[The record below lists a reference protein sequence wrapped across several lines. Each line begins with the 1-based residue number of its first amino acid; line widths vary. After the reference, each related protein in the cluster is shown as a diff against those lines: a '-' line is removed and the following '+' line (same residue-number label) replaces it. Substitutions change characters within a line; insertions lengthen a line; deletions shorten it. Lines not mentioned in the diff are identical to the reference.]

1 MHDISIIIVSW
12 NAKQYLVDCLKSIA
26 QNQNGFLQEII
37 VVDNASTDGSAEILE
52 KEYPDVKLIRN
63 HENLG
68 FAKANNIG
76 IKASDG
82 KYLALVNSDIIV
94 LGDCIGKMIQFMER
108 NPSVGMA
115 GPRILNPDGSLQVS
129 CRHFPSVWNNVCQ
142 VFGLNYVFPKS
153 AFFSEPKMKYWP
165 HDVERKV
172 DVLSGCFWMIRR
184 EALGQ
189 VGLLDENF
197 FFYGEDI
204 DWCRRFNNAGWD
216 IMFYPNAEAIHFGGA
231 SSSNAPIRFYLEL
244 QKADLQYWKK
254 HHGRI
259 GKITYAMIILMR
271 HLLRLLFDLFKYI
284 VFSGT
289 RQSTLF
295 KMKRSVACI
304 RWVLF
309 NGFTVT

>member
-1 MHDISIIIVSW
+1 MG
-12 NAKQYLVDCLKSIA
+12 NKQDYS
-26 QNQNGFLQEII
+26 QEIV
-37 VVDNASTDGSAEILE
+37 VVDNDSADGSAEMVG
-52 KEYPDVKLIRN
+52 KDYPNIRLIRN
-63 HENLG
+63 QENLG

-76 IKASDG
+76 IKASNG

-94 LGDCIGKMIQFMER
+94 IGDCIGKMIEYMDN

-115 GPRILNPDGSLQVS
+115 GPKILNSDRSLQVS

-142 VFGLNYVFPKS
+142 MIGLNYVFQKS

-172 DVLSGCFWMIRR
+172 DVLSGCFWMVRR
-184 EALGQ
+184 EALNQ

-204 DWCRRFNNAGWD
+204 DWCRRFNDAGWEV
-216 IMFYPNAEAIHFGGA
+216 MFYPGAETIHFGGA
-231 SSSNAPIRFYLEL
+231 SSSNAPIRFYLEM
-244 QKADLQYWKK
+244 QKADLQYWRK

-259 GKITYAMIILMR
+259 GKITYAMIILLR
-271 HLLRLLFDLFKYI
+271 HLLRLLFDSFKYML
-284 VFSGT
+284 SPRA

-295 KMKRSVACI
+295 KLKRSVTCI

-309 NGFTVT
+309 NGFV